1 MSEDHFDDEQ
11 EGHGGGGGSR
21 HPMAARFR
29 GYLPVVVDV
38 ETGGFNSATD
48 ALLEIAA
55 VTIGMDERG
64 FVFPEHTYFFRVEPF
79 AGANIEAAALEF
91 TGIKLDHPL
100 RMAVSEETALND
112 IFRGVRKALKANG
125 CKRAVLVGHNASFD
139 LGFVNAAVARMDM
152 KRNPFHPFS
161 SFDTATLA
169 GLAYVRPTAKKPT
182 RPATTPRRRPSCSAA
197 SSTAG
202 RRWAAGKTSTTDVDT
217 SMNRPALCRFF
228 HACRKAKD
236 ANDHSS
242 PLPESNPKQF

>member
-11 EGHGGGGGSR
+11 EGQGGGGGSR

-55 VTIGMDERG
+55 TTIAMDEKG
-64 FVFPEHTYFFRVEPF
+64 FVYPDHTYFFRVEPF
-79 AGANIEAAALEF
+79 EGANIEAAALEF

-100 RMAVSEETALND
+100 RMAVSEEAALND

-125 CKRAVLVGHNASFD
+125 CKRAILVGHNSSFD
-139 LGFVNAAVARMDM
+139 LGFLNAAVARLDM

-161 SFDTATLA
+161 SFDTAAARRSGLWSNRA
-169 GLAYVRPTAKKPT
+169 GQGLP
-182 RPATTPRRRPSCSAA
+182 
-197 SSTAG
+197 G
-202 RRWAAGKTSTTDVDT
+202 RRYRLRRSRGSLG
-217 SMNRPALCRFF
+217 SL
-228 HACRKAKD
+228 
-236 ANDHSS
+236 
-242 PLPESNPKQF
+242 